1 MQITRHF
8 VDISQKQLLRQR
20 VKFEFSI
27 YRSQVCIRESVCV
40 CVCVAKRFLF
50 EYISLNLWPDVHRC
64 SGTYT

>member
-20 VKFEFSI
+20 VKANLVFI
-27 YRSQVCIRESVCV
+27 DHKCAYASVCV
-40 CVCVAKRFLF
+40 CVVKRFLI
-50 EYISLNLWPDVHRC
+50 ESISLNLWPDVHRC